1 MAFSSPGHGALANIG
16 VAMSHGFTGSPV
28 SLLAW
33 AQDLADQGFA
43 VNLPLLPGH
52 GTRWEDLAQ
61 TRWEQWYSAFEDA
74 YLDLARRCDA
84 VYTAGLSMGGTLAL
98 RVAQHHQPAGV
109 VVVNPALTFADRRA
123 RVSGLLKYLV
133 KSVPAIGNDI
143 KLAGV
148 SEEAYLR
155 TPVAGVHQLAGLFAD
170 TVAGLPK
177 ITAPTLVFR
186 STVDRVVPD
195 TSLAVLSKRIGTPAL
210 EIVRL
215 ENSYHVAT
223 MDNDAPQ
230 IFARSADFFREH
242 SGGQ

>member
-33 AQDLADQGFA
+33 AQDLGQQGFA

-52 GTRWEDLAQ
+52 GTRWEDLAR
-61 TRWEQWYSAFEDA
+61 TRWEQWYGSFEDA
-74 YLDLARRCDA
+74 YLELAQRCDV

-98 RVAQHHQPAGV
+98 RVAEHHQPAGV
-109 VVVNPALTFADRRA
+109 VVVNPALTFSDRRA

-195 TSLAVLSKRIGTPAL
+195 TSLAVLSQRIGTAAL
-210 EIVRL
+210 ETVRL

-223 MDNDAPQ
+223 MDNDAPL